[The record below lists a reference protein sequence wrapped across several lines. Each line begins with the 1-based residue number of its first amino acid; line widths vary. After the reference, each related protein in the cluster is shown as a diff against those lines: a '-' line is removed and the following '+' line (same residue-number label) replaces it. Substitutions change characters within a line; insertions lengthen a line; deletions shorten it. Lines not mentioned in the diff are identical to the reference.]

1 MIFAIILCK
10 EVAMVKK
17 NGIDMDPDKIDAL
30 VIDTIKYHCAD
41 TIYFKDRESRF
52 VWNSQQHA
60 DQFGVKSP
68 SDMFGKTDY
77 DYFPREF
84 ADRAKEI
91 EDEIMSTGEPILNIE
106 EEWERA
112 DGETRY
118 LIASKYPFYDQN
130 HEIIGTWG
138 ITKDVTELKH
148 LEKELERS
156 YKKVQ
161 RLARVDDVTGL
172 YNRRYFYENLERV
185 CSIYDRR
192 NDDTSFSLIA
202 IDVDDMKF
210 INDQYGQQ
218 RGDDVLRHIATSML
232 NAIRKCDICFRT
244 GGDEFVV
251 LLPDCDK
258 TDAVNIAKEI
268 SRNVTDQ
275 SVPVSETKFEKITI
289 SAGISTYV
297 KGTDISEILS
307 AADRKLYKAKR
318 NGKNQLSY

>member
-1 MIFAIILCK
+1 MGRKAKI
-10 EVAMVKK
+10 
-17 NGIDMDPDKIDAL
+17 NIDQEQIDKL
-30 VIDTIKYHCAD
+30 VINTIKYHCAD
-41 TIYFKDRESRF
+41 TIYFKDKDSKF
-52 VWNSQQHA
+52 IWTSQQHA
-60 DQFGVKSP
+60 DQLGAKNPQEMLGKS
-68 SDMFGKTDY
+68 DY
-77 DYFPREF
+77 DYFPKEF
-84 ADRAKEI
+84 ADNAKETEERII
-91 EDEIMSTGEPILNIE
+91 ESGEPILNIE
-106 EEWERA
+106 EEWERK

-118 LIASKYPFYDQN
+118 LIASKYPFYDEN
-130 HEIIGTWG
+130 NEIIGTWG
-138 ITKDVTELKH
+138 ITKDVTELKL

-192 NDDTSFSLIA
+192 DSDMTFSLIA
-202 IDVDDMKF
+202 IDVDNMKY

-232 NAIRKCDICFRT
+232 TAIRKSDICFRT
-244 GGDEFVV
+244 GGDEFVA

-258 TDAVNIAKEI
+258 TAAVNIAKNI
-268 SRNVTDQ
+268 ASNVSDQ
-275 SVPVSETKFEKITI
+275 AVPVAESKFEKITI

-297 KGTDISEILS
+297 RGTDISEIIS